1 MATITTH
8 PATSSRWDDLQHALS
23 GGGDG
28 RGCQC
33 IWPVLRDRDWNRTTL
48 DQRRQLLHDEVDEG
62 PAPGV
67 IAYVDGNA
75 AGWVRIGPRP
85 SQQRIV
91 HTRAIVRATGEPLD
105 YDGVWS
111 LTCFVVRTQYR
122 GRGLNSVLLAASVD
136 PAERSGARMIEAYPV
151 DTSHGEHRPND
162 LYHATL
168 STFVS
173 AGFTVGPAL
182 TAGRVLVW
190 LRLGQT

>member
-23 GGGDG
+23 GGG
-28 RGCQC
+28 
-33 IWPVLRDRDWNRTTL
+33 
-48 DQRRQLLHDEVDEG
+48 
-62 PAPGV
+62 
-67 IAYVDGNA
+67 DGNA

-105 YDGVWS
+105 DDGVWS

-122 GRGLNSVLLAASVD
+122 GRGLNSVLLAAAVD
-136 PAERSGARMIEAYPV
+136 LAERSGARMIEAYPV
-151 DTSHGEHRPND
+151 DTSHAEHRPND

-173 AGFTVGPAL
+173 SGFTVGPAL
-182 TAGRVLVW
+182 TGGRVLVW